1 MGNWNE
7 PGRPLRVTVPEERWL
22 DPWAGTGADAGADA
36 GADGGRPDGLELVVW
51 DLQGPPPVDDAGRP
65 RADVVVAPYMG
76 ALPVIHRVAEVEGLR
91 LVQTLTAG
99 YDGLPERLPAG
110 VGLAIATGVHD
121 ASTAEL
127 AVGLALASLR
137 GLGRAAVDQLT
148 GTWRH
153 ETLPSLADRRVL
165 LVGAGSVGAAIAAR
179 LAPFEVELTRVGTR
193 ARDDVAGHVHG
204 VDELPA
210 LLPRH
215 DVVILV
221 TPLTERTQ
229 GMVDKEFLAAMPD
242 GALLV
247 NVARGPVVQTSALL
261 AELESGRLHAALDVT
276 DPEPLPPDHPL
287 WRAPNVLISPH
298 VGGDS
303 TAFPRRARA
312 LLRDQLGRLAA
323 GEEPKH
329 LVHRG

>member
-1 MGNWNE
+1 MGNWN
-7 PGRPLRVTVPEERWL
+7 PDGRPLRVTVPEQRWL
-22 DPWAGTGADAGADA
+22 DPWA
-36 GADGGRPDGLELVVW
+36 DGGTRPDGLELVVW
-51 DLQGPPPVDDAGRP
+51 AMDGPPPPDADGRP
-65 RADVVVAPYMG
+65 RADVVVLPYMG
-76 ALPVIHRVAEVEGLR
+76 GLGVVHRTAEVEGLR

-99 YDGLPERLPAG
+99 YDGIPERLPAG
-110 VGLAIATGVHD
+110 VALAIATGVHD
-121 ASTAEL
+121 SSTAEL

-137 GLGRAAVDQLT
+137 GLGRAAADQLT

-165 LVGAGSVGAAIAAR
+165 LVGVGSVGAAIAAR
-179 LAPFEVELTRVGTR
+179 LAPFEVELTRVGSR
-193 ARDDVAGHVHG
+193 ARDDAAGHVHG

-221 TPLTERTQ
+221 TPLTESTR
-229 GMVDKEFLAAMPD
+229 GLVDKDFLAAMPD

-247 NVARGPVVQTSALL
+247 NVARGPVVQTPALL
-261 AELESGRLHAALDVT
+261 AELEAGRLHAALDVT

-287 WRAPNVLISPH
+287 WRTSNVLISPH

-303 TAFPRRARA
+303 TAFPKRARA

-323 GEEPKH
+323 GQEPRH
-329 LVHRG
+329 LVHGG